1 MKSFWKPPAW
11 DSWRSM
17 LFWAAAFC
25 ILAWLFS
32 WGLSILFVHTGQQ
45 QPVQAWLTP
54 FACRALCSLLSLA
67 ALAPW
72 VWWLHSRKET
82 RESLWWLTGLGL
94 GLLLMGAGYLL
105 QRPVLQT
112 PLEWVQAGIGLFF
125 PALLTGLGA
134 GLMLMAGGLVPAA
147 VYLCGMDLVSV
158 LPVPAAQVHPAM
170 TLLRALLPVIFLM
183 VLNIDLSEEP
193 EESLT
198 AAGQTK
204 SKEQTAQS
212 EEPAD
217 RAEEGTGLPEET
229 AQETP
234 AERADQQEAPQKQKA
249 GVSWKRAVRTVCTGL
264 FWILLAAGLL
274 FSMGLLPWIPTSIAT
289 GSMEPVLHTGD
300 LAVIDTTR
308 KTPEPGDII
317 QYSHDGI
324 SVVHRV
330 AEVLQDED
338 GVRYITKGD
347 SNPSADAKP
356 VAPEN
361 IEGTLCGRIPWAG
374 WLTLWLHAVPSAQ
387 PDL

>member
-1 MKSFWKPPAW
+1 MKSFWKPPDW

-17 LFWAAAFC
+17 LLWAAAFC
-25 ILAWLFS
+25 VLAWLFS

-54 FACRALCSLLSLA
+54 FLASASWSLLSLA
-67 ALAPW
+67 LLAPW
-72 VWWLHSRKET
+72 VWWLRSRKET
-82 RESLWWLTGLGL
+82 RECLWWLTGLLLG
-94 GLLLMGAGYLL
+94 GLLMAGGFLL
-105 QRPVLQT
+105 QRPVVQS

-125 PALLTGLGA
+125 PALLSGLCA
-134 GLMLMAGGLVPAA
+134 GLLLMAGGLVPAA
-147 VYLCGMDLVSV
+147 VYLCGMDLISV

-183 VLNIDLSEEP
+183 VLNIDLSEEQ
-193 EESLT
+193 EESHT
-198 AAGQTK
+198 AAGQTNNK
-204 SKEQTAQS
+204 DQTVQS
-212 EEPAD
+212 EEQAD
-217 RAEEGTGLPEET
+217 R
-229 AQETP
+229 QEV
-234 AERADQQEAPQKQKA
+234 PQKQTA
-249 GVSWKRAVRTVCTGL
+249 GVSWKRAVRTVCSGL

-289 GSMEPVLHTGD
+289 GSMEPALHTGD

-308 KTPEPGDII
+308 KSPEPGDII

-338 GVRYITKGD
+338 GVRYITRGD
-347 SNPSADAKP
+347 NNPSADAKP
-356 VAPEN
+356 VAPED

-374 WLTLWLHAVPSAQ
+374 WLTLWLHSVPSAQ

>member
-17 LFWAAAFC
+17 LLWAAAFC
-25 ILAWLFS
+25 VLAWLFS

-54 FACRALCSLLSLA
+54 FLARASWSLLSLA
-67 ALAPW
+67 ILAPW
-72 VWWLHSRKET
+72 VWWLHCRKET
-82 RESLWWLTGLGL
+82 RESLWWLTGLLLG
-94 GLLLMGAGYLL
+94 GLLMAGGVLL
-105 QRPVLQT
+105 QRPVLQS

-125 PALLTGLGA
+125 PALLSGLCA
-134 GLMLMAGGLVPAA
+134 GLLLMAGGLVPAA

-158 LPVPAAQVHPAM
+158 LPVPAAQVHLAM
-170 TLLRALLPVIFLM
+170 TLLQALLPVIFLM
-183 VLNIDLSEEP
+183 VLNIDLSEEQ
-193 EESLT
+193 EESCT

-204 SKEQTAQS
+204 SQDQTVQREEQ
-212 EEPAD
+212 AD
-217 RAEEGTGLPEET
+217 RAEEDAGSPEET
-229 AQETP
+229 AHHPP
-234 AERADQQEAPQKQKA
+234 AERADRQEGPQKQTA
-249 GVSWKRAVRTVCTGL
+249 GVSWKRAVRMVCSGL

-289 GSMEPVLHTGD
+289 GSMEPALHTGD

-308 KTPEPGDII
+308 KSPEPGDII
-317 QYSHDGI
+317 QYSHDGV

-338 GVRYITKGD
+338 GVRYITRGD
-347 SNPSADAKP
+347 NNPSADAKP
-356 VAPEN
+356 VAPED

-374 WLTLWLHAVPSAQ
+374 WLTLWLHSVPSAQ